1 MPGHELKLGFLLREK
16 WLALVFGHPGIARYD
31 PESSYCVEYP
41 LFTEAI
47 DVDVGFLPV
56 VVLTCSF
63 SQANRVDGGPPGP
76 KTHVVYPCGPG
87 WQVLPVFSTNLE
99 VSS

>member
-16 WLALVFGHPGIARYD
+16 WLALVFGHAGIRGTIQKVPTASDTIHCLLKRSMY
-31 PESSYCVEYP
+31 S
-41 LFTEAI
+41 
-47 DVDVGFLPV
+47 VDVGFLPV

-76 KTHVVYPCGPG
+76 KTHVV
-87 WQVLPVFSTNLE
+87 
-99 VSS
+99 